1 MERHAEIRK
10 KQWTFSTVFFMPSC
24 QAGGKAKSRQRPSI
38 LHSFSH
44 GKTPSSAGN
53 EGVFRNQER
62 GSFKI
67 LPEERRGFIALP
79 PSLTS
84 SIPDP
89 HFI

>member
-1 MERHAEIRK
+1 PPARQEEK
-10 KQWTFSTVFFMPSC
+10 P
-24 QAGGKAKSRQRPSI
+24 KADSHPSI